1 MLNFI
6 TFGKKNWR
14 KAKDPYDDLW
24 TDDEL
29 ILSSKYIN
37 YKAEGELLM
46 FTEVEYLEEILGA
59 LIEGTL
65 EDDVRVAFA
74 EPDIEFELRIAK
86 RLYSIPGKVIYR
98 EGYKDVDIDADF
110 EEVFGHFRRQVPVKV
125 DFVKTSPDT
134 PATLK
139 RNAKANF
146 AIVFISDE
154 SQPPSVIMPEEG
166 CAVVNFAKYTTGLK
180 LPTDEEK
187 YKRRCAR
194 AALKAFVLLCG
205 GGSSRYPGHVA
216 AAHTPQ
222 ELDFAQ
228 DKLPIDIQDS
238 VKKYLEAAGV
248 TPMKRTIYRRAVQ
261 EGWAPQPTNDVQQA
275 IWDEIRALPQ
285 KPLQIDYDPK
295 KGK

>member
-1 MLNFI
+1 M
-6 TFGKKNWR
+6 KNL
-14 KAKDPYDDLW
+14 K
-24 TDDEL
+24 L
-29 ILSSKYIN
+29 IFATVCAFLCSMAY
-37 YKAEGELLM
+37 AEGETPTATSKPQM
-46 FTEVEYLEEILGA
+46 TA
-59 LIEGTL
+59 
-65 EDDVRVAFA
+65 A
-74 EPDIEFELRIAK
+74 ERIAK
-86 RLYSIPGKVIYR
+86 LG
-98 EGYKDVDIDADF
+98 GYVVYPDSQKGSVAFIDTQSAVDIDADF